1 MKIGIIGTR
10 GIPNY
15 YGGFEEFA
23 EFVAPALVKR
33 GHSVVVYNSSLHPY
47 RQSEW
52 NGVKLITRYDPED
65 RMGTF
70 GQFIYDLNCI
80 LDAHRRRFDVILQ
93 LGYTSSSIWSW
104 LMPSKPVIITNMDG
118 LEWKRSRYSR
128 KVQKFLKRAEKWAAF
143 SSHQLISDSKE
154 IQSYLLSE
162 YGRSSRYIAY
172 GASLFTKPEESM
184 LERMSLSK
192 YNYNMLVARMEP
204 ENNIEMILEGH
215 VHSNSTKRLIL
226 VGNYNN
232 HFGTYLK
239 NKYTDKRIQFW
250 GPIYD
255 LQLLNNL
262 RHFSSL
268 YFHGHTV
275 GGTNPSLLEAMASQ
289 ALIVAHDN
297 VFNKSVLDGDALYFS
312 SAKEITDLIEK
323 CIDKDRYASFIQN
336 NSEKIIRFYSWD
348 YVTDQIEKCFSDALR
363 ERRQE
368 K

>member
-23 EFVAPALVKR
+23 EFVAPALVRR
-33 GHSVVVYNSSLHPY
+33 GHQVIVYNSSLHPY

-52 NGVKLITRYDPED
+52 NGVKIITRLDPEN
-65 RMGTF
+65 RLGTF
-70 GQFIYDLNCI
+70 GQFVYDFNCI
-80 LDAHRRRFDVILQ
+80 LDAHRRKFDVILQ
-93 LGYTSSSIWSW
+93 LGYTSSSVWSW
-104 LMPSKPVIITNMDG
+104 LMPRRPVIITNMDG
-118 LEWKRSRYSR
+118 LEWRRSRYSN
-128 KVQKFLKRAEKWAAF
+128 KVQKFLKLAEKWAAF
-143 SSHQLISDSKE
+143 NSHQLISDSKE
-154 IQSYLLSE
+154 IQAYLKNAYGKSSY
-162 YGRSSRYIAY
+162 YIAY
-172 GASLFTKPEESM
+172 GATLFNRPEESM

-192 YNYNMLVARMEP
+192 FNYHMLVARMEP

-215 VHSNSTKRLIL
+215 MLSSSQKRLIL

-239 NKYTDKRIQFW
+239 NKYTDRRIQFW

-289 ALIVAHDN
+289 ALVISHNN
-297 VFNKSVLDGDALYFS
+297 VFNKSVLGTDALYFD
-312 SAKEITDLIEK
+312 SAADIATLLDK
-323 CIDKDRYASFIQN
+323 CIDKNEYMEFIHN
-336 NSEKIIRFYSWD
+336 NNEKIVNFYSWD
-348 YVTDQIEKCFSDALR
+348 YITNQIEKCFSDAWNEFR
-363 ERRQE
+363 G
-368 K
+368 KK